1 MDPRSLHED
10 DWDYVRTLLPT
21 DLEDSARLTQ
31 ALRRCRNVPDA
42 AALIRMALAYALTDL
57 SLKDVAAWASSLN
70 LAEITGPGL
79 FYRLRQAE
87 GWLERILGQILAEQ
101 VPLETSGLPIRV
113 VDATVINGPGGRVA
127 VEWRAHVLISAVTGT
142 IRSVQ
147 FTGDEGGEKLSRYVV
162 QEGEVIL
169 GDRAYGTARG
179 LHAVSQQGAK
189 VVVRFNPASLRT
201 CDLKRR
207 RIHLEER
214 EEKVPS
220 VGAVEFPILISIPPP
235 PTKSHKTWDS
245 AKAIAWIP
253 ARAVAA
259 RTRSGEV
266 IWILSTLPNAV
277 PALAVMGQ
285 ARSSSQ
291 RLPRPIARSSDPAR
305 KKTSRRS
312 SSSIWPA
319 SLVTWKGSWTMAAC
333 SRPRVLSTAFQY
345 ARCMSIA
352 TRVMAAF
359 CSRERLWSQRLSV
372 FSSRPLPIQR
382 GSPVSRLLT
391 MVTNLWSSA
400 WRRPS
405 HFSSTPTCRRGTAG
419 RVASQRAMACSSARR
434 TVSQLRPCK
443 AATCITGI
451 DAASTASHCWRRRD
465 WR

>member
-220 VGAVEFPILISIPPP
+220 VGAVEFPILIPIPPP

-277 PALAVMGQ
+277 PALAVMGLYRLRWQ
-285 ARSSSQ
+285 IELLFKRLKSLLHLDTLPSRQGPTAKSWMLARFLAAALAQ
-291 RLPRPIARSSDPAR
+291 RLVEPNGPLSPWGYEIRSEQ
-305 KKTSRRS
+305 
-312 SSSIWPA
+312 
-319 SLVTWKGSWTMAAC
+319 
-333 SRPRVLSTAFQY
+333 RPRSDQ
-345 ARCMSIA
+345 
-352 TRVMAAF
+352 
-359 CSRERLWSQRLSV
+359 
-372 FSSRPLPIQR
+372 
-382 GSPVSRLLT
+382 VS
-391 MVTNLWSSA
+391 A
-400 WRRPS
+400 
-405 HFSSTPTCRRGTAG
+405 
-419 RVASQRAMACSSARR
+419 
-434 TVSQLRPCK
+434 
-443 AATCITGI
+443 
-451 DAASTASHCWRRRD
+451 
-465 WR
+465 